1 MLRKWL
7 GTARYVFNA
16 TVKFLETPGTKA
28 NWMKIKTAIIQ
39 SLPEWAKAVPYQI
52 KSLSV
57 KDACIA
63 VQNAKIKAKQTRVF
77 QKVQF
82 RSKKKRRDAI
92 FIPKSAIKGQGVYP
106 RLLGKVIET
115 FDEPIP
121 PAKHDCRLLFDH
133 GNYFLCIPVNCLPL
147 KPENQRGEL
156 VALDP
161 GVRSFQTFCSFDL
174 AGKFGSK
181 DFTRIY
187 RLCYVLDK
195 LISQMA
201 KARCKRKRR
210 LRKAADRIRFKIR
223 NLIDEIHHKVA
234 LWLCHNFTV
243 IALPTFETSQMV
255 TRLHSKT
262 ARAMLTWAHFRFKQF
277 LKFKA
282 SELGCLVLDM
292 NEAYTSKTCTRC
304 GQIVEIGSRSV
315 FKCSGCGLVLDRD
328 INGARNIL
336 LRALVDTPCISN
348 R

>member
-1 MLRKWL
+1 M

-16 TVKFLETPGTKA
+16 TVKFLEQPGTMA
-28 NWMKIKTAIIQ
+28 NWMKIKTELIQ
-39 SLPEWAKAVPYQI
+39 SLPEWAQAVPYQI
-52 KSLSV
+52 KSLAV

-63 VQNAKIKAKQTRVF
+63 VQNAKRKFQETGIF
-77 QKVQF
+77 QKVRF
-82 RSKKKRRDAI
+82 RSKKKRRGAI
-92 FIPKSAIKGQGVYP
+92 FIPKSAVREQGIYR
-106 RLLGKVIET
+106 RLLGKVMRT
-115 FDEPIP
+115 FAEPIP

-133 GNYFLCIPVNCLPL
+133 GNYFLCVPVNCPKL
-147 KPENQRGEL
+147 KPENQRCEI

-161 GVRSFQTFCSFDL
+161 GVRSFQTFFAFDM

-187 RLCYVLDK
+187 RLCHALDK
-195 LISQMA
+195 IIAQMA

-223 NLIDEIHHKVA
+223 NLVDEIHHKVA
-234 LWLCHNFTV
+234 LWLCRKFTV
-243 IALPTFETSQMV
+243 IALPTFEISQMV
-255 TRLHSKT
+255 TRLQSKT

-282 SELGCLVLDM
+282 SELGCLVVDM

-304 GQIVEIGSRSV
+304 GQIVKIGGKSV
-315 FKCSGCGLVLDRD
+315 FKCPSCSLILDRD
-328 INGARNIL
+328 INGARNIM

-348 R
+348 H